1 MNNYMNNSLFFNDL
15 DSDPDINTNN
25 SCLFKNNYIIES
37 DEIYK
42 YLKPNIVNNE
52 TNYNIKKQDNVING
66 TKETKEKINR
76 EKHSQIEKRRRKNIN
91 DQVSKMRDLLNDHHS
106 LILHFIIILKSEIL
120 IITVHFTLAFFVV
133 LRSKWLFVLHF
144 IVKFC
149 VGLYINYYTYC
160 FYGWM
165 VQKTDDK

>member
-1 MNNYMNNSLFFNDL
+1 MKILYIILSIKIEKYFKYINNYMNNYMNNSLFFNDL

-76 EKHSQIEKRRRKNIN
+76 EKHSQIELYQK
-91 DQVSKMRDLLNDHHS
+91 VLL
-106 LILHFIIILKSEIL
+106 L
-120 IITVHFTLAFFVV
+120 
-133 LRSKWLFVLHF
+133 
-144 IVKFC
+144 
-149 VGLYINYYTYC
+149 
-160 FYGWM
+160 
-165 VQKTDDK
+165 